1 MSEFAQKVQ
10 TKCAKLVDEH
20 FYQLF
25 CCLKCSSWFQAKNII
40 QRCSSY
46 KFKKKCSIESYIV
59 YQKIKNKYVTVLLLI
74 LYSIWEKYFHTLH
87 LIIKPLSWNKTLKM
101 LGL

>member
-46 KFKKKCSIESYIV
+46 KFKKKCSI
-59 YQKIKNKYVTVLLLI
+59 
-74 LYSIWEKYFHTLH
+74 
-87 LIIKPLSWNKTLKM
+87 
-101 LGL
+101 